1 MNNIIYLHLFSYQL
15 FFMFTETLSRCETL
29 SSMGCVTNVL
39 SDAFKRLYI
48 RSRKDE
54 YDIIGSSLPAL
65 VITWDHLLVDSLS
78 IQNIVKYYTR

>member
-1 MNNIIYLHLFSYQL
+1 MDNIIYLHLFSYQL
-15 FFMFTETLSRCETL
+15 FFMFTETLPRNGLGSVANAL
-29 SSMGCVTNVL
+29 SE
-39 SDAFKRLYI
+39 AFKRLCI

-54 YDIIGSSLPAL
+54 YDKIGSSLPAL